1 MYMKLS
7 NLTIGVIFFSLVSA
21 CSESDSTETTTLNVE
36 PGSLTF
42 SYEGGTASLT
52 VTSNTDWSISASNE
66 DIKLTPSSGS
76 GNKTVQVTV
85 PRREL
90 TEQIESKLV
99 IKSSD
104 GAVIRNVSIIQE
116 GLLISG
122 GLLRFGNHSGSFSI
136 DGKAQAVD
144 SIVIVSNA
152 PWELRGP
159 EWIEVY
165 NKDRWTA
172 LSTSRA
178 MVSGNATVTDKDVS
192 GATKLY
198 IRTAQKNDSETNRQ
212 DVLTLS
218 QPYSGDMKCDLIVV
232 QLGKHM
238 VYPCRLLYLADG
250 VATDWKYGADVKAF
264 YWLVTK
270 NTLNNSDLTQD
281 KVLSSWPSV
290 SGEPGIISAWSGLD
304 ENSQYNIYTW
314 VQDGQS
320 YHWSSTVIS
329 TESSKNQAIAAI
341 KNVNHDG
348 NKWKW
353 QIHPNEYCKL
363 YTVWATDNQ
372 YGLFD
377 APDVYL
383 AWLLHYYFGYSL
395 FQPNPNS
402 EYDEYSWAVNSP
414 IQIISWGIGQDG
426 TKMASVISR
435 YRTIDHSNARWS
447 NNDSS
452 PFNAISAKIDMEL
465 LRKSLH
471 RIK

>member
-1 MYMKLS
+1 MKLY
-7 NLTIGVIFFSLVSA
+7 NLFITLSLIILLSA

-122 GLLRFGNHSGSFSI
+122 GLLRFGNHSGSLSI

-192 GATKLY
+192 GSTKLY

-264 YWLVTK
+264 HWLVTK

-281 KVLSSWPSV
+281 KVVSSWPSV
-290 SGEPGIISAWSGLD
+290 SVEPGIFSAWSGLD

-320 YHWSSTVIS
+320 YHWSSTVFS

-353 QIHPNEYCKL
+353 QIFPNEYCKL

-395 FQPNPNS
+395 LQPNPNS
-402 EYDEYSWAVNSP
+402 AYDEYSWAINTP

-447 NNDSS
+447 NNDIS

-465 LRKSLH
+465 LRKSLR